1 MRRNSMEEKLQELSK
16 TIEEKIPTIVDAIK
30 NEPADSENYG
40 KLLQNFNSSMV
51 VYSELQ
57 AMFGQR
63 ARMDVTKE
71 EIDNGSNN

>member
-1 MRRNSMEEKLQELSK
+1 MEEKLQKLSNI
-16 TIEEKIPTIVDAIK
+16 IEEKIPTIVDAIN

-57 AMFGQR
+57 TMFARR
-63 ARMDVTKE
+63 ATVTKE

>member
-1 MRRNSMEEKLQELSK
+1 MRRNSMEEKLQELSNI
-16 TIEEKIPTIVDAIK
+16 IEGKIPTIVDAIN